1 MQKLIIII
9 AISAFLGTTNLVRSD
24 TVTKQGGAHS
34 RITIIPGMGSG
45 GLSTSKDY
53 RPKKPPKGYN
63 PPPALPPDVKIDLS
77 TLGTMRNRIPSKPS
91 GSKPSNTTPV
101 SPTTQVPKSTFVSA
115 PPAEYL
121 EIINL
126 LKKGEIIELLKKQL
140 ELKKKQLLQT
150 EKAYQAITKG
160 QKTAPQKIDFSSFFL
175 KEPELLYKSDKL
187 SRESYQKVLEEENKI
202 SGTFDQ
208 MGKAIS
214 RRLQFASIV
223 DKAVSLETFEN
234 VENRFKYLQHLLDEI
249 QTKENLKDTA
259 DLQAHIDGSLTM
271 IQNEFIKMEMVAHL
285 RNAEQSLI
293 KRKRRELDM
302 KIFDHEKKGMP
313 TIR

>member
-1 MQKLIIII
+1 MKKRFIITGMVTIWGMINLAHAVDFFKTHVDSDPSVVCNVLAVSRAEFEKRKYGKDSTGILEKCAKLQ
-9 AISAFLGTTNLVRSD
+9 S
-24 TVTKQGGAHS
+24 
-34 RITIIPGMGSG
+34 
-45 GLSTSKDY
+45 
-53 RPKKPPKGYN
+53 
-63 PPPALPPDVKIDLS
+63 
-77 TLGTMRNRIPSKPS
+77 
-91 GSKPSNTTPV
+91 
-101 SPTTQVPKSTFVSA
+101 SA
-115 PPAEYL
+115 PPSQPAPPTPPAPSAEYL
-121 EIINL
+121 EILQL
-126 LKKGEIIELLKKQL
+126 LKKEEIIELLKKQL
-140 ELKKKQLLQT
+140 ALKKEQLSQT
-150 EKAYQAITKG
+150 EKTYQAITKN

-175 KEPELLYKSDKL
+175 KEPESLYKSDKL

-202 SGTFDQ
+202 SGSFDQ

-214 RRLQFASIV
+214 GRLQFASIL

-234 VENRFKYLQHLLDEI
+234 VENRFKYLEHLLDEI

-259 DLQAHIDGSLTM
+259 DLQAHIDGSLAM

-313 TIR
+313 IIR